1 MALPTNEL
9 PLTADP
15 LDRDDKTPAGPRGAA
30 AEPSSPVKIL
40 VVDDRSE
47 NLLAIE
53 SVLRNP
59 EYELVKARSGA
70 DALRFLLRDDCA
82 LILMDVQMPQLDGI
96 ETARLIRANER
107 TRAIPIVFVTA
118 MSDEQRYVARGYDA
132 GAIDYLLKPVDPE
145 VLRAK
150 VAGFVELHRAKQEI
164 VRQAALLAEQEKRER
179 QRAVAQLE
187 LKNLRRERAAQERY
201 RRLIEGITHAIVW
214 TIDPDTLACTFVSP
228 SAEAL
233 IGHPVERWTGGP
245 DSWRALVPQEDRAR
259 LLAALRSLSPGE
271 EGAALEHGLV
281 HADGRTLRFE
291 TDLRVVPAEEEGRF
305 EVRGFS
311 VDVTDARL
319 AEEALEF
326 LDRSGAA
333 LAESLDLATTAE
345 TVARLGVP
353 FMADAAVVHVEAVDE
368 LPAILAAAHRD
379 PARADAL
386 GALVRAAPLAPPR
399 EDGRAEVC
407 EDVRR
412 LLPPEAA
419 SRAQELLGEGPVRLV
434 SVALRGRDRTVGTLR
449 FVAGPRRDAAR
460 ELRLAEEL
468 GRRAAQALDHAL
480 VYRSAQHAVSV
491 RDEFISIASHELRTP
506 LTPLHL
512 QMKALQRGLSD
523 LPEGP
528 RRGTLLE
535 RLSTCARQVDRMT
548 RLVANLLDVTRIH
561 AGRLEVDREPMEL
574 GELVADVA
582 GRFRDELARGGRR
595 LEVRIAPGIEGS
607 WDRLKL
613 DQVLTNLVSNAV
625 RYGGQGPVSIEL
637 RREAGDAVVVVADRG
652 IGIAAEDLS
661 RVFERYHKGMNS
673 RAHGGL
679 GLGLYITRRIVEA
692 HGGTIAVASRL
703 GEGSAFTVCL
713 PLERAR

>member
-1 MALPTNEL
+1 MSASTNEL
-9 PLTADP
+9 TLTADP
-15 LDRDDKTPAGPRGAA
+15 RDREDAASAGRRDAQA
-30 AEPSSPVKIL
+30 SSPPVKIL
-40 VVDDRSE
+40 VVDDRAE

-59 EYELVKARSGA
+59 AYELVKARSGA
-70 DALRFLLRDDCA
+70 DALRFLLHEDCA

-96 ETARLIRANER
+96 ETARLVRANER
-107 TRAIPIVFVTA
+107 TRTIPIVFVTA
-118 MSDEQRYVARGYDA
+118 MSEEQRYVARGYDA
-132 GAIDYLLKPVDPE
+132 GAIDYLLKPIDPD

-150 VAGFVELHRAKQEI
+150 VAAFVELHRAKQEI

-187 LKNLRRERAAQERY
+187 LRNLRRERAAQERY
-201 RRLIEGITHAIVW
+201 RRLIDGISHAIVW
-214 TIDPDTLACTFVSP
+214 TIDPQSLACTFVSP
-228 SAEAL
+228 SAEAI
-233 IGHPVERWTGGP
+233 IGHPVEQWTAGP
-245 DSWRALVPQEDRAR
+245 ESWHALVAQEDRAR
-259 LLAALRSLSPGE
+259 LLAALRDLSPGE

-333 LAESLDLATTAE
+333 LAESLDLATTAD
-345 TVARLGVP
+345 TAARLGVP
-353 FMADAAVVHVEAVDE
+353 FIADAAVVHVEAVDD
-368 LPAILAAAHRD
+368 LPAILAVAHRD
-379 PARADAL
+379 PARIEAL
-386 GALVRAAPLAPPR
+386 RALVRDAPLPPPR
-399 EDGRAEVC
+399 EDGHAEVC
-407 EDVRR
+407 EDLRP
-412 LLPPEAA
+412 LLPAA
-419 SRAQELLGEGPVRLV
+419 AAERARGLLGERPIRLV
-434 SVALRGRDRTVGTLR
+434 SVALRGRDRVVGSIR
-449 FVAGPRRDAAR
+449 FLAGARRDTAR

-480 VYRSAQHAVSV
+480 VHRSAQHAVSV

-512 QMKALQRGLSD
+512 QMKALQRGLSE

-535 RLSTCARQVDRMT
+535 RLATCARQVDRMT
-548 RLVANLLDVTRIH
+548 RLVANLLDVTRLH
-561 AGRLEVDREPMEL
+561 AGRLEVDREPIEL
-574 GELVADVA
+574 GELVSDVA

-595 LEVRIAPGIEGS
+595 LELRVAPALEGS

-625 RYGGQGPVSIEL
+625 RYGGQGPVSVEL
-637 RREAGDAVVVVADRG
+637 GRDAAEAVVVVEDHG

-661 RVFERYHKGMNS
+661 RVFERYHKGTNS

-692 HGGTIAVASRL
+692 HGGTIAVESRL
-703 GEGSAFTVCL
+703 GEGSVFTVRL
-713 PLERAR
+713 PLQPAR